1 MHAYEE
7 DGKIV
12 LWAPLGREQKGST
25 SIVLGDIGPCQMH
38 RVIIDVAQTSVQI
51 QKVIGSDM
59 RTEFPRIRD
68 DGVGR
73 KVKHGYSAVQ
83 GENGEFDFVGIAKWD
98 FEGGGLQ
105 AMIRFPTG
113 VIGGEPIF
121 IPSSEST
128 ATDDDHGYIGMFL
141 WNSLLGT
148 STFVLYDAQTMS
160 PQPVVELKM
169 PRRVPMGF
177 HARWI
182 TEDEFNLQAAMG
194 R

>member
-98 FEGGGLQ
+98 FEACGLQ
-105 AMIRFPTG
+105 AVIRFPTG

-121 IPSSEST
+121 IPSTKST
-128 ATDDDHGYIGMFL
+128 ATDDDCGYIGMFL
-141 WNSLLGT
+141 WHSILGK

-160 PQPVVELKM
+160 PQPVVEFEM